1 MEPTSTISR
10 SEPTNHTDSINC
22 IAYDYYGHKLV
33 TCSTD
38 TTVRIYERDKRLED
52 EDDDD
57 DDCEEVLG
65 WTEISCI
72 QHEKPV
78 WAASWAHPE
87 CGTQLALTGFEG
99 PVIIYCQDS
108 KQWNEIQQIN
118 DAKEPVTY
126 IEFAPPQFNYYLEQR
141 CNKSE
146 NIGVPEKSIKLCL
159 ATLSQDGKCRFYATS
174 AQKGESAGGKAVSD
188 KAQLEHWPDW
198 DINIGESNNLRT
210 LSWSR
215 SWNSEQEPLLAIG
228 CGDAKMGNCLKLY
241 YLNTW
246 HSSDSGNST
255 VQISGQQSGQNLG
268 ISGQIIGQNI
278 GPNSGQ
284 VSNQHSSSNLNGSHD
299 GDDQSIWKWK
309 EVVIP
314 NNVLDKVLTKI
325 KSPIHDVCFANT
337 SGRSYH
343 LLAIASDNGT
353 KLIKISQYDTSL
365 KKLDKPIV
373 SNIRLEDTSRW
384 KTFKSD
390 ANTQSTMVDV
400 SSRQVSFNSN
410 GTVLTSV
417 TSSGEI
423 LVYQYEP
430 HGTRVKGASER
441 WIGVHREE
449 IN

>member
-1 MEPTSTISR
+1 
-10 SEPTNHTDSINC
+10 
-22 IAYDYYGHKLV
+22 V

-57 DDCEEVLG
+57 DAEEILG

-108 KQWNEIQQIN
+108 NQWNETQQIN

-146 NIGVPEKSIKLCL
+146 HHPLPENFSIKSIKLCL

-174 AQKGESAGGKAVSD
+174 AQKGESAGGKSASD
-188 KAQLEHWPDW
+188 KPQLYPWPDW
-198 DINIGESNNLRT
+198 DINVGESNNLRT
-210 LSWSR
+210 LSWSS
-215 SWNSEQEPLLAIG
+215 SWNSEQKPLLAIS
-228 CGDAKMGNCLKLY
+228 CGDSKMGNCLKIY

-246 HSSDSGNST
+246 DTGNNS
-255 VQISGQQSGQNLG
+255 VQITGHNPGQNMGQNSGQN
-268 ISGQIIGQNI
+268 
-278 GPNSGQ
+278 
-284 VSNQHSSSNLNGSHD
+284 SNQQSSSNLNGSND
-299 GDDQSIWKWK
+299 GDDQNWRWK
-309 EVVIP
+309 EILIP
-314 NNVLDKVLTKI
+314 NNVHNKAQTKI
-325 KSPIHDVCFANT
+325 TSPIHDVCFANT

-373 SNIRLEDTSRW
+373 SNIRLEDTPRW
-384 KTFKSD
+384 KTFKSES
-390 ANTQSTMVDV
+390 NSQSTMVDV

-430 HGTRVKGASER
+430 HGKRKSAVER